1 MNDSMT
7 MQVTLAAPPQAVFQA
22 LTDSTAL
29 MAWFAEYADVSL
41 TEKRYDFWGRFT
53 PETPDREQGR
63 HPWLEVEPER
73 RLKFGWRLQGQ
84 DTTVEIKLIPQG
96 QQTVVSVEQKNSAPS
111 PDGFWG
117 NEDFWFLSLDNL
129 RRYIDGKTGVVR
141 CDYSAIKPGDVHQ
154 EIEIEGPAEAVF
166 AALINPEELNRWI
179 ASQAR
184 VEPKVGG
191 QYELGWG
198 RSGSLK
204 ILELVPNEK
213 LTTLSP
219 EDKETVMTWTLAES
233 GGKTRLTLVHSGFA
247 PDEQTDGLQTGWLN
261 FMNRIKAMVEYG
273 PAWQPPILKL
283 QPGME
288 SYYAASIVKG
298 QASLLQP

>member
-1 MNDSMT
+1 MNDSMI
-7 MQVTLAAPPQAVFQA
+7 MQVTMAAPPQAVFQA
-22 LTDSTAL
+22 LTDSAAL
-29 MAWFAEYADVSL
+29 TAWFAETADISL

-53 PETPDREQGR
+53 LETPDREQGR
-63 HPWLEVEPER
+63 HPLLEVEPDR
-73 RLKFGWRLQGQ
+73 CLKFGWRLQGQ
-84 DTTVEIKLIPQG
+84 DTTVEIRLIPQG
-96 QQTVVSVEQKNSAPS
+96 QQTVVSVEQKNVTPSA
-111 PDGFWG
+111 DGFWG
-117 NEDFWFLSLDNL
+117 YEDFWFLSLDNL
-129 RRYIDGKTGVVR
+129 RRYVDGKTDVVR

-154 EIEIEGPAEAVF
+154 EIKINGSAEAVF

-191 QYELGWG
+191 QYELGWE

-204 ILELVPNEK
+204 ILELVSNEK
-213 LTTLSP
+213 LTILSP
-219 EDKETVMTWTLAES
+219 EDKETIVTWTLAES

-261 FMNRIKAMVEYG
+261 FMNRIKAMVEHG

-283 QPGME
+283 RPGME
-288 SYYAASIVKG
+288 SYYAASIVKA
-298 QASLLQP
+298 QASLL